1 VNSTIRLS
9 AGLVAA
15 AVLATACGG
24 RSLTAPPAPIPALS
38 AAADR
43 SGGAMSLAYP
53 AYPEPGRVE
62 YRVQGTLPGLAA
74 KAAAYRLA
82 ATATA
87 EQVSRLASA
96 LGVNG
101 TVGADASGWTVT
113 GSGSTLR
120 VQRTGGL
127 PWMLAQTGGSSVGIS
142 GCAVAMPAGPASAPG
157 RPPAGSAGVPG
168 TVAPP
173 PCPVPTAVP
182 GLPSRAEA
190 EQLART
196 DLSRAGLDLQGAV
209 LDTSGGIGEW
219 FVSVIPAVGGVPVG
233 AAAWSMAVGPHGSL
247 LTASGW
253 LAGPA
258 SAGDYP
264 LVGVPAGL
272 DRLRAGGTWILR
284 GGPGGP
290 GPMPMMG
297 ASSGLNAASQ
307 GSPVQVAPLAP
318 LPPACVAGPACP
330 TPTPPPPTIVT
341 VTGVHL
347 GLAWGTPAGS
357 NVSEA
362 WLVPVYVFELGG
374 GGTVP
379 VLAVADRFITPPSA
393 VPPVKILPEPLPLPA
408 QPPNQA
414 PAPAPASTGPSVGR

>member
-43 SGGAMSLAYP
+43 SSGAMSLAYP
-53 AYPEPGRVE
+53 AYPQPGRVE

-74 KAAAYRLA
+74 HAAAYRLA
-82 ATATA
+82 ATATE
-87 EQVSRLASA
+87 EQVSRLAGS
-96 LGVNG
+96 LGVH
-101 TVGADASGWTVT
+101 GAVTADTSGWTVT

-127 PWMLAQTGGSSVGIS
+127 PWMLAQSAGSSIGIS

-157 RPPAGSAGVPG
+157 KPPAGSG

-219 FVSVIPAVGGVPVG
+219 FVSVVPAVGGVPVV

-297 ASSGLNAASQ
+297 ASSGLNAPSQ
-307 GSPVQVAPLAP
+307 GSPVQVAPMAPP
-318 LPPACVAGPACP
+318 LPPACVAGPACL
-330 TPTPPPPTIVT
+330 TPAPPPPTILT

-347 GLAWGTPAGS
+347 GLAWATPADA
-357 NVSEA
+357 NVSET

-414 PAPAPASTGPSVGR
+414 PAPAPAPATTGPTIGR